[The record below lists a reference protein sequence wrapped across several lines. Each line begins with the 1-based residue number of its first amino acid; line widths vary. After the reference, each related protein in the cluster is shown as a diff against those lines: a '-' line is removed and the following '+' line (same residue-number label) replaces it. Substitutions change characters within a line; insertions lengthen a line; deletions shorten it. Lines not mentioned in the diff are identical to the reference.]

1 MNPAWSELIE
11 GVCWTAKRMAE
22 LSLVVGSGG
31 NVSAR
36 LPGEELIAITP
47 GSLPYARMRPEDI
60 VVVNLDGMRVEGRQR
75 VSSETPMHTLVYKRM
90 PTAGAVVHTQSAYAT
105 AFAVLRESIPLV
117 STEGFAVNAPQLE
130 VAGFEIPGS
139 PELGMEAVRVL
150 ERQPGSR
157 AVLLAN
163 HGMLAV
169 GANLEQ
175 ALSVAENVERAAQI
189 YYLARTL
196 GTPHLISAGDYER
209 VRNHYA
215 ALRKAG

>member
-47 GSLPYARMRPEDI
+47 GSMPYGRMQPDDI
-60 VVVNLDGMRVEGRQR
+60 VVVNLDGMRVEGRQ
-75 VSSETPMHTLVYKRM
+75 
-90 PTAGAVVHTQSAYAT
+90 
-105 AFAVLRESIPLV
+105 
-117 STEGFAVNAPQLE
+117 
-130 VAGFEIPGS
+130 
-139 PELGMEAVRVL
+139 RVL

-169 GANLEQ
+169 GTNLEQ